1 MKDLTPKSSLCMSS
15 WSLEPFLC
23 FFLSIPF
30 YQVLRGRRALLY
42 PNLWKPVPLTT
53 MWTTNG
59 SLGLPSR
66 PPAATRPAHVR
77 GRATSVMLARIP
89 SNEYQIR
96 NDDNVEVEIKF
107 NDFEE
112 YNDKFKIKLIFI
124 ITSHI
129 SLLLASFVSN

>member
-1 MKDLTPKSSLCMSS
+1 M
-15 WSLEPFLC
+15 
-23 FFLSIPF
+23 
-30 YQVLRGRRALLY
+30 G
-42 PNLWKPVPLTT
+42 TT

-77 GRATSVMLARIP
+77 GRATNVMLARIP

-129 SLLLASFVSN
+129 SLLLASFVSNFYKRKLEAKPCFYKRYLSPGLGF